1 MAGLPVL
8 KKCRKIQNVV
18 SSSDFEIFYP
28 ERLKCMLYMQYVK
41 YDLVLINVRRL
52 FTNERPLKD
61 VCIRLLPDKIS
72 HSFLHI
78 PPVLWVRIA

>member
-1 MAGLPVL
+1 MAGAGKFKMLHRVL
-8 KKCRKIQNVV
+8 TLR
-18 SSSDFEIFYP
+18 FFL
-28 ERLKCMLYMQYVK
+28 LKCMLYMQYVK